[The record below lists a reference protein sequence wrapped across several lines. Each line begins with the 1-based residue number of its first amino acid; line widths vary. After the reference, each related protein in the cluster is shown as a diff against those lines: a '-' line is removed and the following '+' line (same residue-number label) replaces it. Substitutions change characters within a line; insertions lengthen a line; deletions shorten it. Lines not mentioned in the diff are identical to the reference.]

1 MADDRNNQRS
11 RRGAQHSSQE
21 TASQG
26 TNIFF
31 SIDYGVRGIAQ
42 PKSVASRTTNAITD
56 LSWKNQQSNSIESTI
71 DLAGIDFQRDFDNN
85 TRLSGAPDNWLG
97 LVDFVGVNPLQPQSR
112 PDKVFIDEAKTTLI
126 AGCKFDELSWETG
139 GHGLLTKAFL
149 NIVNASNFQI
159 TYSELLDQLRATVTS
174 DFSSL
179 IAPSI
184 TSDLPQSQTPQL
196 RGERNRMNQGFLQG
210 FIDSR

>member
-1 MADDRNNQRS
+1 MS
-11 RRGAQHSSQE
+11 RGMDQE
-21 TASQG
+21 TDAVVRCKSPVLSNDLLQQMVSYLRTLIPCG
-26 TNIFF
+26 ILLP
-31 SIDYGVRGIAQ
+31 IDSDACDGNVTSVSAAGGICSAEE
-42 PKSVASRTTNAITD
+42 D
-56 LSWKNQQSNSIESTI
+56 
-71 DLAGIDFQRDFDNN
+71 
-85 TRLSGAPDNWLG
+85 
-97 LVDFVGVNPLQPQSR
+97 

-174 DFSSL
+174 EFSSF

-184 TSDLPQSQTPQL
+184 ASDLPQSQTPQL